1 MIYEII
7 RWVTLVILW
16 GCIALN
22 AWSIWLG
29 RRTRKKLEREI
40 RFTEHIRKTYED
52 AYAELHKEMEET
64 PDARNDQT

>member
-22 AWSIWLG
+22 VWSIWIG
-29 RRTRKKLEREI
+29 RRARKKLEREI
-40 RFTEHIRKTYED
+40 KRYTTLSETCEQAYENLESLLSE
-52 AYAELHKEMEET
+52 AKS
-64 PDARNDQT
+64 